1 MTHTLVID
9 QGTHASRAIVFSA
22 EGEIINT
29 AEQSIKLIK
38 HNHSRIEQNPEEILQ
53 SVHTVISQVLK
64 ETPGIISSCGLA
76 TQRSTM
82 LAWNN
87 ESLKSL
93 YPALSWQD
101 RRSENDL
108 KQFKQDEKLI
118 QQITGLPLSAHYGA
132 GKFRWLLQHLKQATP
147 DSNQSLALGPLVSFL
162 LCHLSS
168 LQQNLVDHSNAH
180 RTLLFDL
187 YKLEWSDELLKLFD
201 INKKLLPVCKP
212 VQSSYGTL
220 LDTGIPISSVSGDQ
234 NAALFSQGAIPENTA
249 IVNLGTGAFILA
261 PCSTTIKTDK
271 LLLGI
276 ARSNSHTEYLL
287 EGTVNGAGAAISW
300 AQQQWPVT
308 DLYWQLSG
316 WLDDIDQPPIF
327 INTVGGLGSPWWVS
341 DIEPYFLQQ
350 NKPLSIEQ
358 RYVAIIESI
367 VFLLQHNFQ
376 QLNRH
381 IEIKTLRVSGGLS
394 QINALC
400 QKLADLSGCQV
411 QRFEDTEA
419 TARGAAWL
427 AADRPDNWSSQQP
440 CRTFTPSLQNSLKQR
455 YQSFT
460 AEISRF

>member
-1 MTHTLVID
+1 MTYTLVID

-22 EGEIINT
+22 EGKIINS
-29 AEQSIKLIK
+29 AEQAIKLIK
-38 HNHSRIEQNPEEILQ
+38 HNHSHIEQNPEEILH
-53 SVHTVISQVLK
+53 SVHTVIKQVLK
-64 ETPGIISSCGLA
+64 ETPGIISNCALA

-93 YPALSWQD
+93 HPALSWQD
-101 RRSENDL
+101 RRSENDI

-118 QQITGLPLSAHYGA
+118 RQITGLPLSAHYGA
-132 GKFRWLLQHLKQATP
+132 GKFRWLLQHLKQT
-147 DSNQSLALGPLVSFL
+147 DSDQSFSLGPLVSFL

-168 LQQNLVDHSNAH
+168 LHQNLVDHSNAH

-187 YKLEWSDELLKLFD
+187 HKLEWSDELLNLFD
-201 INKKLLPVCKP
+201 INKKLLPICKP
-212 VQSSYGTL
+212 VQASYATL

-234 NAALFSQGAIPENTA
+234 NASLFSQGAIPADTA

-261 PCSTTIKTDK
+261 PCSTRVKTDK

-287 EGTVNGAGAAISW
+287 EGTVNGAGAAVSW

-308 DLYWQLSG
+308 DLYQQLPG
-316 WLDDIDQPPIF
+316 WLDAIDRPPVF
-327 INTVGGLGSPWWVS
+327 INTVGGLGSPWWIS
-341 DIEPYFLQQ
+341 NIEPYFLDNDKQL
-350 NKPLSIEQ
+350 NIEQ

-367 VFLLQHNFQ
+367 VFLIQHNLQ
-376 QLNRH
+376 QLNQH
-381 IEIKTLRVSGGLS
+381 FEIRTLRVSGGLS

-411 QRFEDTEA
+411 ERLDDTEA

-427 AADRPDNWSSQQP
+427 ATDNPDNWSPQQL
-440 CRTFTPSLQNSLKQR
+440 CRSFTPTLQNSLKQR
-455 YQSFT
+455 YQCFT
-460 AEISRF
+460 EEVSRF